1 MPCRWWRRGS
11 RGGRRQRGRVVVADG
26 VGDRRGRH
34 RDVHGGADVAAYFGS
49 AGGTDDAAGTD
60 LSVSADVL
68 TFTALNWSTA
78 QTVSVTVGQD
88 DDAVDG
94 EVTLTHTAS
103 GVGYDAVEEADVVV
117 TVDDDETAGLVLS
130 PPSSLTV
137 AEGGDADYTVALSSE
152 PTTTVTV
159 TIGGVSDTDLS
170 LDVTRLAFT
179 TSNWSTGKT
188 VTVSAGEDDDG
199 LDDTATLTH
208 RASGG
213 DYEGLTGLA
222 VTVDDDAP
230 VVTLAL
236 SPSSVSED
244 GGVSTVTATL
254 NHASSE
260 AVVVAVSAA
269 ADSPAVSGDFM
280 LSANKVL
287 TIAAGSTSSTGVVTL
302 TAVNNPVDSPDNTV
316 TVSATVSGGKGASA
330 PASVKLTI
338 EDDDATP
345 TVTLT
350 LSPES
355 VSEDGG
361 VSTVTAA
368 LSRASSEAVA
378 VAVTAAPRS
387 LRRCR
392 ATSR

>member
-1 MPCRWWRRGS
+1 M
-11 RGGRRQRGRVVVADG
+11 
-26 VGDRRGRH
+26 
-34 RDVHGGADVAAYFGS
+34 
-49 AGGTDDAAGTD
+49 
-60 LSVSADVL
+60 
-68 TFTALNWSTA
+68 
-78 QTVSVTVGQD
+78 
-88 DDAVDG
+88 
-94 EVTLTHTAS
+94 
-103 GVGYDAVEEADVVV
+103 
-117 TVDDDETAGLVLS
+117 
-130 PPSSLTV
+130 
-137 AEGGDADYTVALSSE
+137 ALSSE
-152 PTTTVTV
+152 PTATVTV

-213 DYEGLTGLA
+213 DYEGLTAALA

-378 VAVTAAPRS
+378 V
-387 LRRCR
+387 
-392 ATSR
+392 